1 MARQM
6 DALRGV
12 FVVLVT
18 PLTTDQKVDL
28 QGMKRNVEWLVEEGV
43 HGVIPLGSTGE
54 FASLD
59 TDQTKLVL
67 DATMEAVSG
76 RIPVVVGVG
85 AETTESTISNVRSAC
100 AIGAAGV
107 LAIPP
112 WYYTPD
118 PDELVEH
125 YRRIGESST
134 VPVMIYNNPFTS
146 KVDIDPPMLARMAE
160 FRNIAYVKESSGNIR
175 RIAEIRMLT
184 NERLPIFCGW
194 EDMAYESFLMGAV
207 GWVCVIGNVMPK
219 MAVRLFELAAVERNT
234 EEAWRLYQRMLPMLR
249 YLEYEG
255 KTQKA
260 LKYML
265 DQMGLCGG
273 LSSSPKLPLSDEDK
287 LKIDRLMSEL
297 SIATVA

>member
-1 MARQM
+1 M

-18 PLTTDQKVDL
+18 PFTAQGRVDTTGLRQ
-28 QGMKRNVEWLVEEGV
+28 NVRWLVKQGV

-59 TDQTKLVL
+59 DAQSAQVL
-67 DATMEAVSG
+67 DTTMEAVDG
-76 RIPVVVGVG
+76 RISVVVGAG
-85 AETTESTISNVRSAC
+85 AETTGR
-100 AIGAAGV
+100 AIANTQRAAAAGASGV
-107 LAIPP
+107 LVIPP

-125 YRRIGESST
+125 YRRIGDAST

-146 KVDIDPPMLARMAE
+146 KVDIPPEALARMSKFPHIE
-160 FRNIAYVKESSGNIR
+160 YVKESSGDIR
-175 RIAEIRMLT
+175 RIAQIRTLT
-184 NERLPIFCGW
+184 DERLKIFCGW
-194 EDMAYESFLMGAV
+194 EDMAYESFLMGAS
-207 GWVCVIGNVMPK
+207 GWVCVIGNVVPR
-219 MAVRLFELAAVERNT
+219 MAVRLFELVA
-234 EEAWRLYQRMLPMLR
+234 EEGNIEEGWTLYKKMLPMLR

-265 DQMGLCGG
+265 DCMGLQGG
-273 LSSSPKLPLSDEDK
+273 MCSSPKLLLGEADK
-287 LKIDRLMSEL
+287 ATLDVLMDGLGIER
-297 SIATVA
+297 VG

>member
-1 MARQM
+1 MN
-6 DALRGV
+6 ALRGV
-12 FVVLVT
+12 YVVLVT
-18 PLTTDQKVDL
+18 PFKSASKVDITGL
-28 QGMKRNVEWLVEEGV
+28 KANISWLVDQGI

-54 FASLD
+54 FASLA
-59 TDQTKLVL
+59 TDQTKLIL
-67 DATMEAVSG
+67 DATMEVVNG

-146 KVDIDPPMLARMAE
+146 KVDIEPQTLARMADLP
-160 FRNIAYVKESSGNIR
+160 NIDYVKESSGNIR

-207 GWVCVIGNVMPK
+207 GWVCVIGNVVPK
-219 MAVRLFELAAVERNT
+219 MAVRLFELTAKERNT
-234 EEAWRLYQRMLPMLR
+234 EEAWRLYQHMLPMLR

-265 DQMGLCGG
+265 DQMGLHGG
-273 LSSSPKLPLSDEDK
+273 QSSSPKLPLSDEDK

-297 SIATVA
+297 PIATVA